1 MFWRHTEKWSNALSY
16 LEAVEAALRA
26 DQPDHAVALLA
37 DPPSALVEVADF
49 GMPMRARLEAA
60 VLEAARAERLARGEI
75 RPDIA
80 PADLPRVH
88 ALCERDTP
96 DAAALLRAAAGSR
109 EPVLYLDFPDQ
120 QAGWRNLVLEIEA
133 LREMALDA
141 SVCMIFISGFSFF
154 AQREFLLD
162 RRLRLPPTAA
172 ARFLSDEFI
181 HLAEARDPFRFAGS
195 TLSMHLFEMYRYAWA
210 DQARATP

>member
-1 MFWRHTEKWSNALSY
+1 MFWRHTEKWSNADAY

-26 DQPDHAVALLA
+26 GRPDEAAALLA

-49 GMPMRARLEAA
+49 GGPMRTRLEAA
-60 VLEAARAERLARGEI
+60 VLEAAHADRLGRGEV
-75 RPDIA
+75 RRVIA

-88 ALCERDTP
+88 PLSERDTP
-96 DAAALLRAAAGSR
+96 DAAALLRAAAGLR
-109 EPVLYLDFPDQ
+109 VPVLYLDFPDQ

-141 SVCMIFISGFSFF
+141 SVCMVFISGFSFF

-162 RRLRLPPTAA
+162 RRLGLPPAAA

-181 HLAEARDPFRFAGS
+181 HLAEDRDPFRFAGS

-210 DQARATP
+210 DQARPAR